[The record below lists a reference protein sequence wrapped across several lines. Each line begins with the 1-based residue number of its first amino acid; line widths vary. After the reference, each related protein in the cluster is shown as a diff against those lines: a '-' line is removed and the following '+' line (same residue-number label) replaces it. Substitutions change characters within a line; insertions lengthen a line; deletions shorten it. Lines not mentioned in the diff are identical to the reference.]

1 MDRRERQ
8 RVLPYEDGRTE
19 RGSDARHWLA
29 IYRELVAF
37 QEEHLA
43 RLEATGS
50 LDRHWR
56 PIAEATQQ
64 LDWLRARSAFWLQRC
79 IVLAG
84 LVFQPATRRLEHGE
98 RGVTLTR
105 REAELFEVLV
115 RHPGQHFG
123 ADQLINQ
130 AWNGYQLSPE
140 QLRVYVARLRRRLV
154 ELGTS
159 CRLVH
164 EPGQGYGLVLP
175 DD

>member
-1 MDRRERQ
+1 MGRSERQ
-8 RVLPYEDGRTE
+8 RFLPYEDGGTK

-43 RLEATGS
+43 RLEATTS

-56 PIAEATQQ
+56 PRAEATQQ

-84 LVFQPATRRLEHGE
+84 LVFQPATRRLEFGE
-98 RGVTLTR
+98 HGVTLTR

-115 RHPGQHFG
+115 RQPGQYFG
-123 ADQLINQ
+123 ADRLINQ
-130 AWNGYQLSPE
+130 AWSGYQLSPE
-140 QLRVYVARLRRRLV
+140 QLRVYVWRLRRRLV
-154 ELGTS
+154 QLGTT

-164 EPGQGYGLVLP
+164 EPGLGYGLVLQ

>member
-1 MDRRERQ
+1 MDKRERQ
-8 RVLPYEDGRTE
+8 RFLPYEDGRTE

-43 RLEATGS
+43 RLESTGGR
-50 LDRHWR
+50 DRHCR
-56 PIAEATQQ
+56 PIAEAGQQ

-79 IVLAG
+79 MVLVG

-98 RGVTLTR
+98 FGVTLTR
-105 REAELFEVLV
+105 REAELFEVLLS
-115 RHPGQHFG
+115 HPGQHFG
-123 ADQLINQ
+123 AEQLISQ
-130 AWNGYQLSPE
+130 AWNGYRLSPE
-140 QLRVYVARLRRRLV
+140 QLRVYIARLRRRLV
-154 ELGTS
+154 ELDTS

-164 EPGQGYGLVLP
+164 EPGRGYGLVVQ